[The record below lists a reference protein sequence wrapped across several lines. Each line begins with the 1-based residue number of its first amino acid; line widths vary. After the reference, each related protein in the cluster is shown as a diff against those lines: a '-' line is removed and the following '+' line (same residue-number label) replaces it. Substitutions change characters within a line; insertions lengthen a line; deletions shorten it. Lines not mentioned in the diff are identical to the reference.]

1 MGAGWKDLLQ
11 DVEDPNTSLTSQ
23 IQKDVEDPN
32 EESYITNPFAVNSI
46 IDIVSS
52 VCRSRH
58 DKRIITTSQPM
69 PTVNITVQT
78 TMHR

>member
-32 EESYITNPFAVNSI
+32 EESHITNPSQSI
-46 IDIVSS
+46 PSL
-52 VCRSRH
+52 
-58 DKRIITTSQPM
+58 T
-69 PTVNITVQT
+69 
-78 TMHR
+78 